1 MTEVHPAHRAALDRE
16 LSNAV
21 DALLL
26 KAAEQDGKDVIE
38 ANVELTNL
46 LLANLTVPALAA
58 SAAALAL
65 RLHRERAT
73 PNDQAGGA

>member
-1 MTEVHPAHRAALDRE
+1 MSIIHPAHRAALDRE

-26 KAAEQDGKDVIE
+26 KAAEQDGRDVIE
-38 ANVELTNL
+38 ANVELTNF
-46 LLANLTVPALAA
+46 LLANLAVPALAA

-65 RLHRERAT
+65 RLHREQ
-73 PNDQAGGA
+73 PAGEGRSRG